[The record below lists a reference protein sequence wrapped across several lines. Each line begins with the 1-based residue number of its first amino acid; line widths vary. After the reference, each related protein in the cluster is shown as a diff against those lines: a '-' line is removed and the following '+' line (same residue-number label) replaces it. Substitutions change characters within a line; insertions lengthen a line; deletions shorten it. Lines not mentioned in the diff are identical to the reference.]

1 MIKKTYNKVIA
12 VGDTHGRDTWR
23 KVIEKNPDFDL
34 IIFIGDYFDSFDIDV
49 MTQMHNFRD
58 IIEFKRN
65 NPDKVITLIGNHDF
79 HYTSGC
85 IGSYSGFNYSTLFNM
100 RLELDELIR
109 NGILTVAYQVD
120 KFLFTHAGVTKTWCD
135 ENGIDTD
142 DLVNSLN
149 DNLIYKPTVYN
160 FRPGKNRSPYGDDVT
175 QGPLWVRPLSLLD
188 DGLDYIHVVGH
199 TSKKNITNLVDNDY
213 GCILIDAIEHGEYLE
228 ILIPDNGDIIVNTK
242 IV

>member
-1 MIKKTYNKVIA
+1 MKKIIA

-23 KVIEKNPDFDL
+23 KVVENNSDFDL
-34 IIFIGDYFDSFDIDV
+34 MIFIGDYFDSFDIDV

-58 IIEFKRN
+58 IITFKREN
-65 NPDKVITLIGNHDF
+65 MDKVITLMGNHDF

-85 IGSYSGFNYSTLFNM
+85 IGSYSGFNHSTLYNM
-100 RLELDELIR
+100 RLELDGLIKE
-109 NGILTVAYQVD
+109 GILTIGYQID
-120 KFLFTHAGVTKTWCD
+120 KFLFTHAGVTQTWCN
-135 ENGIDTD
+135 ENGIDTT

-160 FRPGKNRSPYGDDVT
+160 FRPGKNQSPYGDDVT

-199 TSKKNITNLVDNDY
+199 TQKGRITNLVDGNY
-213 GCILIDAIEHGEYLE
+213 GCILIDAIGNGEYLE
-228 ILIPDNGDIIVNTK
+228 ILIPDDGNVVVNSK
-242 IV
+242 LV